1 MNFRQRVRGEGG
13 SFAPFPPQNKPPEN
27 STQIKVNLD
36 RTVIAFA
43 DWLFIESVSLA
54 SNWQQYFLNSL
65 VLNNLRHI
73 FFLLNFSYDNQFMG
87 HWGTALV

>member
-1 MNFRQRVRGEGG
+1 MNFRQRVRGG